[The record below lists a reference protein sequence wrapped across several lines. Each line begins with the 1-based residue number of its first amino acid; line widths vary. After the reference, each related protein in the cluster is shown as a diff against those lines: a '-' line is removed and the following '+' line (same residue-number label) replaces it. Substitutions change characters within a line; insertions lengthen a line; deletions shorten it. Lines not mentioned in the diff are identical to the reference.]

1 MLLSRLNIHPFLIWG
16 CSEEVKRVGIV
27 VVEWANLAG
36 GVFFG
41 VGLDCH
47 TSFWLRVGGLLLFHH
62 LLGDQTVLVE
72 VLELRDV
79 SLVVHRRHKVGLH
92 G

>member
-1 MLLSRLNIHPFLIWG
+1 MLLSRLNIHSFLIWG

-47 TSFWLRVGGLLLFHH
+47 ASFRLSVSGLLLFHH

-79 SLVVHRRHKVGLH
+79 SLVVRHKVGLH

>member
-1 MLLSRLNIHPFLIWG
+1 VLLSRLNIHPFLIWG
-16 CSEEVKRVGIV
+16 CSEEVKRVVIV
-27 VVEWANLAG
+27 VVQWANLAR

-41 VGLDCH
+41 VRLDCH
-47 TSFWLRVGGLLLFHH
+47 TGFWLRVGGLLLFHH

-72 VLELRDV
+72 VLELRDAGI
-79 SLVVHRRHKVGLH
+79 VVRHKVGLH